1 MSYWRAA
8 RRILCVRLDNMGDV
22 LMTTPAMRALKQ
34 SGTDRHLTLLT
45 SSSAARLAPYL
56 NMVDDVWAYDAP
68 WVKHAATSTSEA
80 DLSMIDK
87 LRAGR
92 FDAAVI
98 FTVYS
103 QSPLPAAMM
112 CRLAGIPLRLAH
124 CRENPY
130 ALLTERIVES
140 EPHAG
145 TRHEVVRQLAL
156 VQSVGALASDE
167 RLGFD
172 VQRQDRHAIS
182 ELLATAGNRRACGRW
197 LVIHP
202 GASAPSRRWPA
213 ERFAQAGAQL
223 ANDFDGI
230 AVTGSHEEH
239 ALVAA
244 VCARIGKKALPLAGA
259 LSLGKLAAL
268 IERADLLVA
277 NNTGPVHIAAA
288 VGTPVV
294 DLYALTNPQHRP
306 WQVPHRVLNVDV
318 PCRNCYR
325 SECAVPGHPCLTGVS
340 PDAVLAAARHLLSCA
355 VPRETSPVAPL
366 RTPAQGP
373 RSPGP
378 VSSATR
384 NVHPDPLKEPMI
396 CRRLHHR

>member
-1 MSYWRAA
+1 MSLWRAA

-22 LMTTPAMRALKQ
+22 LMTTPAMRALRQ
-34 SGTDRHLTLLT
+34 CSNGRHLTLLT
-45 SSSAARLAPYL
+45 SSSAAKLAPHL
-56 NMVDDVWAYDAP
+56 NMVDDVWAFNAP
-68 WVKHAATSTSEA
+68 WVKHPVASSVDA
-80 DLSMIDK
+80 DLDMIEK
-87 LRAGR
+87 LRAGH

-130 ALLTERIVES
+130 ALLTDRIAET
-140 EPHAG
+140 EPHNG
-145 TRHEVVRQLAL
+145 TRHEVQRQLAL

-172 VQRQDRHAIS
+172 VLRHDRLAVAQR
-182 ELLATAGNRRACGRW
+182 LAAGRAHRATGRW

-202 GASAPSRRWPA
+202 GATAPSRRWPA
-213 ERFAQAGAQL
+213 ERFGEAGAQL
-223 ANDFDGI
+223 AHDFDGI
-230 AVTGSHEEH
+230 AVTGGQGEQ
-239 ALVAA
+239 ALVAG
-244 VCARIGKKALPLAGA
+244 VCARIGKKAMPLAGA
-259 LSLGKLAAL
+259 LSLGELAAL
-268 IERADLLVA
+268 IERADLLIA

-288 VGTPVV
+288 LGTPVV

-325 SECAVPGHPCLTGVS
+325 SECIQPGHPCLTGVS
-340 PDAVLAAARHLLSCA
+340 PDAVAAAARQL
-355 VPRETSPVAPL
+355 VPAMASKHPPTVALASPLPHGLQDARP
-366 RTPAQGP
+366 
-373 RSPGP
+373 
-378 VSSATR
+378 
-384 NVHPDPLKEPMI
+384 PDPTPKT
-396 CRRLHHR
+396 LHASPQPLTRSR

>member
-22 LMTTPAMRALKQ
+22 LMTTPAMRALRQ
-34 SGTDRHLTLLT
+34 SGSGRHLTLLT
-45 SSSAARLAPYL
+45 SSAAAKLAPYL

-68 WVKHAATSTSEA
+68 WVKHPVVASADA
-80 DLSMIDK
+80 DLAIVDK
-87 LRAGR
+87 LRAAR

-130 ALLTERIVES
+130 ALLTDRIVET
-140 EPHAG
+140 EPHSG

-156 VQSVGALASDE
+156 VQSVGAIASDE
-167 RLGFD
+167 RLGFA
-172 VQRQDRHAIS
+172 VQRQDRRAIA
-182 ELLATAGNRRACGRW
+182 ELLASVGNGHASGRW

-202 GASAPSRRWPA
+202 GASAPSRRWPV
-213 ERFAQAGAQL
+213 ERFAEAGAQL
-223 ANDFDGI
+223 ARDFDGV
-230 AVTGSHEEH
+230 AVTGGQDEH
-239 ALVAA
+239 ALVAT

-259 LSLGKLAAL
+259 LSLGRLAAL

-325 SECAVPGHPCLTGVS
+325 SECAVPGHPCLSGVS
-340 PDAVLAAARHLLSCA
+340 PDAVVAAARHLLPSP
-355 VPRETSPVAPL
+355 VPHEVSPVALL
-366 RTPAQGP
+366 RAPQSIPQPSPQASP
-373 RSPGP
+373 RKTASTGREA
-378 VSSATR
+378 S
-384 NVHPDPLKEPMI
+384 NVRPIHS
-396 CRRLHHR
+396 RSR

>member
-1 MSYWRAA
+1 MSCWRAA

-22 LMTTPAMRALKQ
+22 LMTTPAMRALRQ
-34 SGTDRHLTLLT
+34 SGHERHLTLLT
-45 SSSAARLAPYL
+45 SSSAAKLAPFL

-68 WVKHAATSTSEA
+68 WVKHPVASTPQA
-80 DLSMIDK
+80 DLDMIER
-87 LRAGR
+87 LRRAH

-130 ALLTERIVES
+130 ELLTERIVES
-140 EPHAG
+140 EPHSV
-145 TRHEVVRQLAL
+145 TRHEVARQLAL
-156 VQSVGALASDE
+156 VQSVGAMTSDE

-172 VQRQDRHAIS
+172 VQRQDRRAIA
-182 ELLATAGNRRACGRW
+182 ELLAAARHHHSAGRW

-202 GASAPSRRWPA
+202 GASASSRRWPA
-213 ERFAQAGAQL
+213 ERFGEAGAQL
-223 ANDFDGI
+223 ARDFDGI
-230 AVTGSHEEH
+230 AVTGSHGEQ

-244 VCARIGKKALPLAGA
+244 VCARIGTKAVPLAGA

-306 WQVPHRVLNVDV
+306 WQVPNRVLNVDV

-325 SECAVPGHPCLTGVS
+325 SVCDQPGHPCLTGVS
-340 PDAVLAAARHLLSCA
+340 PDAVVAAARHLLPRISPAGQDGRDEPPRAALLRPARHDAHDRSAAGTA
-355 VPRETSPVAPL
+355 VRSGVDAPHIL
-366 RTPAQGP
+366 A
-373 RSPGP
+373 RS
-378 VSSATR
+378 R
-384 NVHPDPLKEPMI
+384 
-396 CRRLHHR
+396 